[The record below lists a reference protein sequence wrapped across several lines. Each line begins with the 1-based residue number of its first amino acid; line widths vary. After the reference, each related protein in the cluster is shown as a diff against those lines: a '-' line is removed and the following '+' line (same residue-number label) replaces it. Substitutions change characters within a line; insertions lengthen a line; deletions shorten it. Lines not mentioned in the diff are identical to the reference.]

1 MLHFDSI
8 CCIPFF
14 CEEFFMLENILLG
27 SVSLL
32 LSFFIRSVS
41 ILEKKMDKIQ
51 IEVAEIKTE
60 LRLIGTRKEDIE
72 RR

>member
-1 MLHFDSI
+1 
-8 CCIPFF
+8 
-14 CEEFFMLENILLG
+14 MLENILLG

-41 ILEKKMDKIQ
+41 VLEKKMDKIQ

-60 LRLIGTRKEDIE
+60 LRLIGTRKDDFEK
-72 RR
+72 R